1 MMKLNAHPVRMRGF
15 TLIEL
20 LVVMAILA
28 MLAGLVGPRVMSA
41 LGESKS
47 KTARVQLEE
56 LSAALDI
63 YRLDIGHYPR
73 GEQGLQALVQRV
85 DGVENWNGPY
95 LKKPRLPKDPWGV
108 DYIYRFPGEHGEYD
122 LYSLGSD
129 GTEGGEGEA
138 KDINGWA

>member
-1 MMKLNAHPVRMRGF
+1 MKLNPSHARYSGF

-28 MLAGLVGPRVMSA
+28 MLAGLIGPKVMNA

-63 YRLDIGHYPR
+63 YRLDTGSYPR
-73 GEQGLQALVQRV
+73 NHQGLRALVEAA

-95 LKKPRLPKDPWGV
+95 LKKARIPKDPWGV
-108 DYIYRFPGEHGEYD
+108 DYIYRFPGEHADFD
-122 LYSLGSD
+122 LYSLGAD
-129 GTEGGEGEA
+129 GAEGGEGEA
-138 KDINGWA
+138 EDINGWE

>member
-1 MMKLNAHPVRMRGF
+1 MKLIPCRNRGSGF

-28 MLAGLVGPRVMSA
+28 MLAGLVGPKVMNA

-63 YRLDIGHYPR
+63 YRLDTGNYPR
-73 GEQGLQALVQRV
+73 SHHGLRALVERV

-95 LKKPRLPKDPWGV
+95 LKKTKLPKDPWGAE
-108 DYIYRFPGEHGEYD
+108 YIYSFPGEHGDYD
-122 LYSLGSD
+122 LYSLGAD
-129 GTEGGEGEA
+129 GAEGGDGEA
-138 KDINGWA
+138 KDIKGWE

>member
-1 MMKLNAHPVRMRGF
+1 MNVYNHRTSQRGF

-63 YRLDIGHYPR
+63 YRLDTGNYPR
-73 GEQGLQALVQRV
+73 GEQG
-85 DGVENWNGPY
+85 
-95 LKKPRLPKDPWGV
+95 
-108 DYIYRFPGEHGEYD
+108 
-122 LYSLGSD
+122 
-129 GTEGGEGEA
+129 
-138 KDINGWA
+138 INRISAARRWFG

>member
-1 MMKLNAHPVRMRGF
+1 MKLIPCRNRGGGF

-28 MLAGLVGPRVMSA
+28 MLAGLVGPKVMNA

-63 YRLDIGHYPR
+63 YRLDTGNYPR
-73 GEQGLQALVQRV
+73 SHHGLRALVERV

-95 LKKPRLPKDPWGV
+95 LKKTKLPKDPWGAE
-108 DYIYRFPGEHGEYD
+108 YIYSFPGEHGDYD
-122 LYSLGSD
+122 LYSLGAD
-129 GTEGGEGEA
+129 GAEGGDGEA
-138 KDINGWA
+138 KDIKGWE